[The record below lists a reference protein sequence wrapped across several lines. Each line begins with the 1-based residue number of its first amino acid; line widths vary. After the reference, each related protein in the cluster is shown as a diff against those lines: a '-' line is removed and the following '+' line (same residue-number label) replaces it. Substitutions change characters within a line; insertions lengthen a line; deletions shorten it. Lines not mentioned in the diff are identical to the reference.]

1 MNYKSA
7 ILVRLLWRYEY
18 YCLLNPEERTEEE
31 IQNVI
36 SFLTDIGNNVY
47 VFREK
52 DKIKLC
58 QNCHYVTDNVNKFIK
73 AVTKGKSKQ

>member
-31 IQNVI
+31 IQNQT
-36 SFLTDIGNNVY
+36 FPELPLRY
-47 VFREK
+47 RQRE
-52 DKIKLC
+52 
-58 QNCHYVTDNVNKFIK
+58 
-73 AVTKGKSKQ
+73 

>member
-36 SFLTDIGNNVY
+36 SFFDDIAKLPLRY
-47 VFREK
+47 RQRE
-52 DKIKLC
+52 
-58 QNCHYVTDNVNKFIK
+58 
-73 AVTKGKSKQ
+73 

>member
-18 YCLLNPEERTEEE
+18 YCLLNPVERTEEE

-36 SFLTDIGNNVY
+36 SFFDDIGSYVY
-47 VFREK
+47 TITDKEK
-52 DKIKLC
+52 INLAR
-58 QNCHYVTDNVNKFIK
+58 NCHYTTDQVDKFIK
-73 AVTKGKSKQ
+73 TVTKGKYK